1 MGAPVHHRRMKS
13 PPPKQPRHM
22 ARVAAMGC
30 IICGGPAEVH
40 HVRTGN
46 QGRDD
51 ARVVPLC
58 PFHHRDSRM
67 GFHGLGRALLFYAAP
82 GSSLSAQ
89 AERLAA
95 EQVDIVILPLRPPPP
110 SQTTTT
116 STAC

>member
-1 MGAPVHHRRMKS
+1 MGAPVNHRRMKS

-22 ARVAAMGC
+22 ERVAAMGC

-67 GFHGLGRALLFYAAP
+67 GFHGLGSERAFYNEW
-82 GSSLSAQ
+82 GVSLSVV

-95 EQVDIVILPLRPPPP
+95 ESRELGIMR
-110 SQTTTT
+110 
-116 STAC
+116 

>member
-1 MGAPVHHRRMKS
+1 MGAPVNHKRMKN

-46 QGRDD
+46 MGRDD
-51 ARVVPLC
+51 ARVAPLC

-67 GFHGLGRALLFYAAP
+67 GFHGLGSERAFYTEW
-82 GSSLSAQ
+82 GISLSAV

-95 EQVDIVILPLRPPPP
+95 ESIEMGIMR
-110 SQTTTT
+110 
-116 STAC
+116 